1 LLPRLTGLLPRLL
14 SLLTVLAV
22 LPSLDVKVLTV
33 ANLLLLQVPDALA
46 NLIHV
51 LRLQAILVPS
61 LKAVLVARLVWLL
74 GGQGQHRAG
83 REQKRAGQY
92 VYALAYGSNDFLMFP
107 HRVLL

>member
-22 LPSLDVKVLTV
+22 LPSLDAKVLTV

-61 LKAVLVARLVWLL
+61 LKAVLVPRLVWLL

>member
-1 LLPRLTGLLPRLL
+1 
-14 SLLTVLAV
+14 
-22 LPSLDVKVLTV
+22 LDAKVLTV

-61 LKAVLVARLVWLL
+61 LKAVLVLSLKPILVARLVWLL